1 MIRVLQMIG
10 SLNMGGSQTMIL
22 NLFRNMDRENIQFD
36 FILDHPD
43 ETYFVPEVEHLGGRI
58 FSMTPFRGINAGEV
72 RRDWNNFFY
81 THPGEYT
88 VLHSHVRSYASLY
101 LPVAKAHGLKTII
114 HSHNTANGSGV
125 NAAVK
130 GALQKPLRYQADVL
144 MACST
149 EAGEWLY
156 GKKACHSAKY
166 VFLPNAVDTARFA
179 ADTETRRKMRRDLGV
194 EDRYVIGHVGRFN
207 EQKNHSF
214 LLDAFQRAHERNSKA
229 VLLLVGAGPM
239 QGEMVQKAVRL
250 GIADDVLMTGNRDDV
265 PELMAAMDVFAF
277 PSLWEG
283 LPVTLI
289 EAQSAGLPCVISD
302 VITTDVDITPLITRL
317 PPADP
322 DCWAS
327 ELLKTRRRLDTHE
340 AIIRA
345 GFDVR
350 ASARFLSDLYL
361 RLDHEA
367 RETMG
372 R

>member
-10 SLNMGGSQTMIL
+10 TLGLGGSQTML
-22 NLFRNMDRENIQFD
+22 MSLYRNIDRKQIQFD

-43 ETYFVPEVEHLGGRI
+43 GVYFVPEAESLGARVFTI
-58 FSMTPFRGINAGEV
+58 TPFRGINAGEV

-130 GALQKPLRYQADVL
+130 EALQKPLRHQADIL

-149 EAGEWLY
+149 EAGEWLF
-156 GKKACHSAKY
+156 GKKACQSEKF

-179 ADTETRRKMRRDLGV
+179 AGSAKRRQMRQALGV
-194 EDRYVIGHVGRFN
+194 EGRHVIGHVGRFN
-207 EQKNHSF
+207 DQKNHAF
-214 LLDAFQRAHERNSKA
+214 LLEAFQRAHAQNPKA
-229 VLLLVGAGPM
+229 VLLLVGEGSL
-239 QGEMVQKAVRL
+239 QSDMVRRAVSL
-250 GIADDVLMTGNRDDV
+250 GIAEDVLMTGNRDDV
-265 PELMAAMDVFAF
+265 PELLAAMDIFAF

-289 EAQSAGLPCVISD
+289 EAQAAGLPCVISD
-302 VITTDVDITPLITRL
+302 VITTDVDITPLIERL
-317 PPADP
+317 PIDSP
-322 DCWAS
+322 DEWA
-327 ELLKTRRRLDTHE
+327 EALLEKRPRLDTRE
-340 AIIRA
+340 AVIRA
-345 GFDVR
+345 GFDVC
-350 ASARFLSDLYL
+350 ASARFISDLYL
-361 RLDHEA
+361 RLDREA
-367 RETMG
+367 RG
-372 R
+372 AQH

>member
-10 SLNMGGSQTMIL
+10 TLDVGGSQTMLL
-22 NLFRNMDRENIQFD
+22 NLYRNIDRETIQFD
-36 FILDHPD
+36 FVLDHPNGR
-43 ETYFVPEVEHLGGRI
+43 YFVPEIESMGGRI
-58 FSMTPFRGINAGEV
+58 YTLAPFRGTNAGEV

-81 THPGEYT
+81 THPEYT

-125 NAAVK
+125 SAFVK
-130 GALQKPLRYQADVL
+130 EALQRPLRHQADVL
-144 MACST
+144 MACSN

-156 GKKACHSAKY
+156 GKKACQSDKY
-166 VFLPNAVDTARFA
+166 IFLPNAIDTARFA
-179 ADTETRRKMRRDLGV
+179 PNAEKRRKARRSLGV

-207 EQKNHSF
+207 EQKNHGF
-214 LLDAFQRAHERNSKA
+214 LLEAFQRVHAQNPNA
-229 VLLLVGAGPM
+229 VLLLVGAGLG
-239 QGEMVQKAVRL
+239 QEDAVRRAVEL
-250 GIADDVLMTGNRDDV
+250 GVAEDVLMTGNRDDV
-265 PELMAAMDVFAF
+265 PELLAAMDVFAF

-289 EAQSAGLPCVISD
+289 EAQAAGLPCVISD

-317 PPADP
+317 PLGSAEQ
-322 DCWAS
+322 WA
-327 ELLKTRRRLDTHE
+327 EALLQRRPRRDVRE
-340 AIIRA
+340 DVVRA

-350 ASARFLSDLYL
+350 SSARFMSELYQ
-361 RLDHEA
+361 RLDREA
-367 RETMG
+367 REARG

>member
-10 SLNMGGSQTMIL
+10 TLGLGGSQTML
-22 NLFRNMDRENIQFD
+22 MNLYRNIDRERIQFD
-36 FILDHPD
+36 FVLDHPD
-43 ETYFVPEVEHLGGRI
+43 GDYFIPEVTRLGGQV
-58 FSMTPFRGINAGEV
+58 FTMAPFRGINAGEV

-81 THPGEYT
+81 THPGEYS

-130 GALQKPLRYQADVL
+130 DVLQKPLRHQADIL

-156 GKKACHSAKY
+156 GKKACQSEKY

-179 ADTETRRKMRRDLGV
+179 AGTARRRETRQALGV
-194 EDRYVIGHVGRFN
+194 DDRYVIGHVGRFN
-207 EQKNHSF
+207 EQKNHGF
-214 LLDAFQRAHERNSKA
+214 LLEAFRRAHEQNPKA
-229 VLLLVGAGPM
+229 VLLLVGTGPL
-239 QGEMVQKAVRL
+239 QNDVVRKAVSC
-250 GIADDVLMTGNRDDV
+250 GIAEDVLMTGNRDDI
-265 PELMAAMDVFAF
+265 PDLLAAMDVFAF

-289 EAQSAGLPCVISD
+289 EAQAAGLPCVISD
-302 VITTDVDITPLITRL
+302 VITEDVDITPLITRL
-317 PPADP
+317 PPGDP
-322 DCWAS
+322 GLWAS
-327 ELLKTRRRLDTHE
+327 ELLQRRQRMDTRE
-340 AIIRA
+340 AVIRA
-345 GFDVR
+345 GFDVQ

-361 RLDHEA
+361 KLDHEA
-367 RETMG
+367 RRG
-372 R
+372 RS